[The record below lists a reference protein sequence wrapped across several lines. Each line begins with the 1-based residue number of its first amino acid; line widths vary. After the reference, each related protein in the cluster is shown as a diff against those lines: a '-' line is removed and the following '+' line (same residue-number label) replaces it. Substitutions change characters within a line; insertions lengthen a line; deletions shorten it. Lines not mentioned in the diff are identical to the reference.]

1 MPETVQPL
9 VSVLIPTYNQREYIV
24 KAIESALQQDYE
36 PLEVIVGDDCSSDGT
51 KALVMSTFS
60 DTRLKYFRN
69 EVNIGRVA
77 NYRATLSRATGD
89 WAINLD
95 GDDYFTNP
103 SYIRKAVDRARTRE
117 DIALV
122 FGRRYTDSEGRVDPD
137 ARAGRNEKLRDV
149 MDGNEVFL
157 ALADYSIVINHMTC
171 LYRRKLAGS
180 LSFYRLDIISAD
192 WESIYR
198 MVIGRKVGFID
209 EYCGAWRRHGANASR
224 SFNERG
230 ILNNYQLCTSLRDAA
245 AGSGLFSSRQLSR
258 RSYVAM
264 ACSRRGL
271 GPLAL
276 SSGYLR
282 AVGQYPHQAASRPYS
297 RRCRSGSRRGTF
309 CAPSRA
315 ETRGSPH
322 EREASHYNHNTDVQ
336 SGVIPTA
343 DHRQRPFARLRAP

>member
-171 LYRRKLAGS
+171 LYRRELAVS

-245 AGSGLFSSRQLSR
+245 AGSGLFSLRQLSKWLARFTATKLR
-258 RSYVAM
+258 RDCLLAARFGPVGAFFRLLARGWSISPSGCIATIFTAMPIRVA
-264 ACSRRGL
+264 ARYILRAFSRRNAGI
-271 GPLAL
+271 
-276 SSGYLR
+276 
-282 AVGQYPHQAASRPYS
+282 AS
-297 RRCRSGSRRGTF
+297 
-309 CAPSRA
+309 
-315 ETRGSPH
+315 
-322 EREASHYNHNTDVQ
+322 
-336 SGVIPTA
+336 
-343 DHRQRPFARLRAP
+343 